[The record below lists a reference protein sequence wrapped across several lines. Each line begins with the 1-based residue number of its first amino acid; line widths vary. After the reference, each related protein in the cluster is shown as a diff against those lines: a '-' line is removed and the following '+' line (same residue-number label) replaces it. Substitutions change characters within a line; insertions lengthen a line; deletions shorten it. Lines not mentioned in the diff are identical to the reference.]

1 MSSFEILFYQAVLF
15 PIILNGDNLGE
26 DTAEAF
32 LLMIDDLISEV
43 IMPLYIVDPILDWS
57 PLGIPEGIVN
67 VWPVIYEFNLA
78 F

>member
-43 IMPLYIVDPILDWS
+43 IMPLYI
-57 PLGIPEGIVN
+57 
-67 VWPVIYEFNLA
+67 
-78 F
+78 